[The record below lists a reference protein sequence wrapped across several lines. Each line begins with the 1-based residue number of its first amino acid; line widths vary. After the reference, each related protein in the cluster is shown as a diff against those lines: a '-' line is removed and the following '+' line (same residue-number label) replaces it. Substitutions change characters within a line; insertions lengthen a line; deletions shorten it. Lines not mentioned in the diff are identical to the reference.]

1 MGLSLETGNGLERS
15 KFPSV
20 DKGPRALMGSPG
32 VGCFWPQELE
42 RPDSKWFIM
51 WSDQESR
58 LFSSFCS
65 VFLRLGSS

>member
-1 MGLSLETGNGLERS
+1 MGLSPEAGSCLEWS

-20 DKGPRALMGSPG
+20 DKHPRALMGSPG

-42 RPDSKWFIM
+42 RSDSKRFNM
-51 WSDQESR
+51 WSNQESR
-58 LFSSFCS
+58 LFSSFFS

>member
-1 MGLSLETGNGLERS
+1 MGLSLEAGNCLEWS

-20 DKGPRALMGSPG
+20 DRGPRALMGSPG
-32 VGCFWPQELE
+32 VGCFWPQEPE
-42 RPDSKWFIM
+42 RPDSKQFNK
-51 WSDQESR
+51 WSNQESR